1 MLGNQDPSSGLY
13 CPGLRI
19 DNTNEVLRV
28 GRAHGTSLSRPG
40 FFTCSQCNGPDE
52 NPIAGYQATI
62 IGTVATLGGGMG
74 RVTGVP
80 GTRSI
85 DDTPTLTNIQVLDS
99 TIPCDESMLVTVAVD
114 GNNECLI
121 RSAADG
127 DDDSSS
133 SPPITGED
141 SSSTNT
147 DATTAATTTTTTT
160 TPAATTGVEN
170 DQDCSSGFCMATL
183 TDGYT
188 LEYMFNE
195 EEATITMKLT
205 YDGKSWLGIAFSEDE
220 RMGGSDGIM

>member
-99 TIPCDESMLVTVAVD
+99 TIPCDESMLVTVAVN

-127 DDDSSS
+127 DNDSSG
-133 SPPITGED
+133 GED

-147 DATTAATTTTTTT
+147 DATTAVTTTTT
-160 TPAATTGVEN
+160 TPPAAVVEN
-170 DQDCSSGFCMATL
+170 DQDCSSGFCQTTL
-183 TDGYT
+183 NDGYT

-195 EEATITMKLT
+195 VDATITIKLT
-205 YDGKSWLGIAFSEDE
+205 YDGESWLGIAFSEDN